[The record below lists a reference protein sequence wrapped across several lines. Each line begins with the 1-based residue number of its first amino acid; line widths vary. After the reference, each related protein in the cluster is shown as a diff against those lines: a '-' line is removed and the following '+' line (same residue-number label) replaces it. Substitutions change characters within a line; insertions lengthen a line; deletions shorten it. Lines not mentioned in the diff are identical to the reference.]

1 MQSRLATEHSQP
13 SSAHLRA
20 GARAAASFISQIYT
34 APSISDSG
42 TAGGKLDKHNIPL
55 QFESMKYTMGNFIPR
70 AQQVLC
76 GGGVASRRRS
86 LQMVHKTTTATRFG
100 DGANRTIKVQ
110 VPTLTCHISHYFPTS
125 GRRPGMPYK
134 PAILHP
140 TSCYLTKF

>member
-1 MQSRLATEHSQP
+1 MS
-13 SSAHLRA
+13 
-20 GARAAASFISQIYT
+20 
-34 APSISDSG
+34 
-42 TAGGKLDKHNIPL
+42 
-55 QFESMKYTMGNFIPR
+55 NFTPR

-110 VPTLTCHISHYFPTS
+110 VPALTCHISHYFPTS

-134 PAILHP
+134 PVILQPHVMLSYEVLNIAEICSVLKVSSKTVYRLVARKKLRRVPAIRHVRVTRKALDEF
-140 TSCYLTKF
+140 LAGEVN